1 MLTSTETI
9 SNRFGST
16 CVETE
21 NYSDIFSV
29 EMKNILTFFSQMVA
43 SLWSA
48 LPLTERAKYQRKAE
62 QNMQHVQTVQTAS
75 EVENVQNYGREVEE
89 EWRGGQSQSG
99 GKLEERVGERKD
111 KRPAGEGDNFCKA
124 SPVSSPAP
132 PPPPASSPTTPPAPA
147 PASPALPAISSPAK
161 DLTGDSQPYCIFYS
175 ELRQVIG
182 S

>member
-1 MLTSTETI
+1 MSTSTAI
-9 SNRFGST
+9 IFNRFGST

-21 NYSDIFSV
+21 NYSDI
-29 EMKNILTFFSQMVA
+29 FSQMVA

-62 QNMQHVQTVQTAS
+62 QNMQYVQNVQNMQNAS
-75 EVENVQNYGREVEE
+75 EVENVQNYGREDEE
-89 EWRGGQSQSG
+89 EWRGGQSQGG

-132 PPPPASSPTTPPAPA
+132 PSPPASSPTTLPA

-161 DLTGDSQPYCIFYS
+161 DLTGDSQPYWIFYS

>member
-62 QNMQHVQTVQTAS
+62 QNMQHVQNAS
-75 EVENVQNYGREVEE
+75 EVENVQNYGREDEE
-89 EWRGGQSQSG
+89 EWRGGQSQGG

-124 SPVSSPAP
+124 SPVSSPA
-132 PPPPASSPTTPPAPA
+132 PPPASSPTTPPAPA

>member
-1 MLTSTETI
+1 
-9 SNRFGST
+9 
-16 CVETE
+16 
-21 NYSDIFSV
+21 
-29 EMKNILTFFSQMVA
+29 MVA

-62 QNMQHVQTVQTAS
+62 QNMQHVQNAS
-75 EVENVQNYGREVEE
+75 EVENVHNYGREVEE
-89 EWRGGQSQSG
+89 EWRGGQSQGG
-99 GKLEERVGERKD
+99 GKLEGRVGERKD

-132 PPPPASSPTTPPAPA
+132 PLPPASSPTTPPAPA